1 LICPGV
7 SLPASPGED
16 DADGGLTKQG
26 VFMPRVNLETLL
38 AAGSHF
44 GHLTRRWNPKMKEFI
59 FMERN
64 GIHIID
70 LKKSQVKIDVAF
82 DAIKKIVE
90 DGEEILFVGTKKQ
103 AKEIIKGEAKRCGQ
117 FFITDRWLGGTLTNF
132 GTIKKSIKHMKNLD
146 KMSSDGTY
154 EKITKKEILHIERE
168 KEKMK
173 KVLDGIEEMK
183 RLPGLIFIVDTKK
196 EQIAVQEARK
206 LNIPIVAIVDTNS
219 DPTIIDYPIPANDDA
234 AKSISIISRIIA
246 DAVVEGSQ
254 KLKKQQAEQEAIAEA
269 EKAAEIVE
277 EEKSKKQ
284 AEKTKKEADTKSS
297 AKETS
302 EKTEKEDKKA
312 KKEETAETE
321 SE

>member
-1 LICPGV
+1 
-7 SLPASPGED
+7 
-16 DADGGLTKQG
+16 
-26 VFMPRVNLETLL
+26 MPRVNLETLL

-70 LKKSQVKIDVAF
+70 LKKSQVKIDEAF

-90 DGEEILFVGTKKQ
+90 DGEEVLFVGTKKQ

-154 EKITKKEILHIERE
+154 EKITKKEILHIERK

-183 RLPGLIFIVDTKK
+183 RLPGVIFIVDTKK
-196 EQIAVQEARK
+196 EQIAVKEARK

-254 KLKKQQAEQEAIAEA
+254 KLKKQRAEQEAIAEV

-277 EEKSKKQ
+277 KEESQKP
-284 AEKTKKEADTKSS
+284 AEKTKKEAGTKSS
-297 AKETS
+297 VKETS
-302 EKTEKEDKKA
+302 KKTEKEDKKA
-312 KKEETAETE
+312 KKEETAKTE

>member
-1 LICPGV
+1 
-7 SLPASPGED
+7 
-16 DADGGLTKQG
+16 
-26 VFMPRVNLETLL
+26 MPRVNLETLL

-82 DAIKKIVE
+82 EAIKKVVE
-90 DGEEILFVGTKKQ
+90 DGEEVLFVGTKKQ
-103 AKEIIKGEAKRCGQ
+103 AKEIIKGEARRCGQ

-183 RLPGLIFIVDTKK
+183 RLPGVIFIVDTKK
-196 EQIAVQEARK
+196 EQIAVKEARK

-277 EEKSKKQ
+277 EQESKKP
-284 AEKTKKEADTKSS
+284 AEKTKKEAVTKSS
-297 AKETS
+297 AKKTS
-302 EKTEKEDKKA
+302 KKAEKEDKKA